1 MQKYQQRVIKELK
14 KLEKK
19 ADKLQSFINS
29 DDCPLIEG
37 SEELDLLVSQLHSM
51 WVYASILK
59 RRIQR
64 FEAAVG
70 PETSEPVSRTSP
82 KDEELF
88 SSMGIVKVENGDV
101 EAALGRIFD
110 IVKQKVQEKKDGKS
124 TQED

>member
-29 DDCPLIEG
+29 DDYPFMNGHPED
-37 SEELDLLVSQLHSM
+37 ELLVSQLHSM

-64 FEAAVG
+64 FDAAVG
-70 PETSEPVSRTSP
+70 PETSEPVSRTAP
-82 KDEELF
+82 KDEDLF
-88 SSMGIVKVENGDV
+88 SSMGIVKVEDGDV
-101 EAALGRIFD
+101 EAALGKIFD
-110 IVKQKVQEKKDGKS
+110 IVKKKVQEREDGTKK
-124 TQED
+124 

>member
-1 MQKYQQRVIKELK
+1 MQKYQERVIKELY

-19 ADKLQSFINS
+19 SCKLQDFINS
-29 DDCPLIEG
+29 DDYPFMNGHPED
-37 SEELDLLVSQLHSM
+37 ELLVSQLHSM

-59 RRIQR
+59 RRIQI
-64 FEAAVG
+64 FEDAVG
-70 PETSEPVSRTSP
+70 PETSEPVSRTTL
-82 KDEELF
+82 KDEKLF
-88 SSMGIVKVENGDV
+88 SSMGIVKVEDGDV